1 MSSKKQSEKSFI
13 KKSESI
19 YGKKRFD
26 YSNLNYK
33 NAKSKVNLKCLID
46 NTSFQIIA
54 NSGHLRSSNKKTGG
68 CPTCLTKLRAEE
80 FINQAKNFWGEKY
93 DYSKVRDSFIN
104 TNTKVLI
111 GCPEHGFIPMVPKTH
126 IHPRNNFKTGCPKCG
141 REYANEYSTLFKRGS
156 FEDFII
162 SARKM
167 HGDKFTYIK
176 ESWVDMSTKFKYK
189 CPKHGIQTQYPWS
202 HIKQQ
207 KGTNTGCKEC
217 RKDKLSKD
225 FQLTFKEFTL
235 RANSVHKN
243 KYDYSQVIW
252 KGAKIPIKVICP
264 EDGHGA
270 FYPVPSCHYLN
281 KKKSKPTGCP
291 ACAGLRKLTNEEF
304 IKRSKEVHGPD
315 RYNYDLVKYLNSYTK
330 VKISCRFKNHGVF
343 EQDPLNH
350 IHAGAGCPKCAKLFR
365 QFDNI
370 HVFKENKDYANS
382 KCELYLVKVYDFLK
396 IGISV
401 NTLKRDDLYSEIYF
415 RKGSTRVNVWCVE
428 QKLLWD
434 TEWARPSDLP
444 PELITWDGQTELRYQ
459 DDFDIED
466 LKVIMRK
473 ELDYIEK
480 CGWEKYSKQN
490 LLPEQSYSYL
500 NK

>member
-68 CPTCLTKLRAEE
+68 CPTCLTKLRAAE

-93 DYSKVRDSFIN
+93 DYSKGRDSFIN
-104 TNTKVLI
+104 TNTRVLI

-217 RKDKLSKD
+217 RKDKSSKD

-350 IHAGAGCPKCAKLFR
+350 IHAGAGYPKCAKLFK

-370 HVFKENKDYANS
+370 TVFKENKDYANS

-415 RKGSTRVNVWCVE
+415 RRGSTRVNVWCVE

-473 ELDYIEK
+473 ELDYIGK
-480 CGWEKYSKQN
+480 FGWEKYSKQN